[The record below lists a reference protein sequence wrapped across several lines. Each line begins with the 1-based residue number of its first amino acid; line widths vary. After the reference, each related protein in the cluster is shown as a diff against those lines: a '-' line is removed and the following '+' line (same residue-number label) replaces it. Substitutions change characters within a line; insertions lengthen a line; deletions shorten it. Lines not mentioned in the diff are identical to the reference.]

1 MWLKRNFH
9 RVPGRYF
16 ALFLYYLFGH
26 GVWRAGRVGI
36 AWANLRVMVM
46 RLIEYKRLEMELT
59 GHIPLK
65 RLSGPGKPDSRVQQ
79 FE

>member
-1 MWLKRNFH
+1 
-9 RVPGRYF
+9 
-16 ALFLYYLFGH
+16 
-26 GVWRAGRVGI
+26 
-36 AWANLRVMVM
+36 LRVMVM